1 MILFSLKLIFIFSQK
16 TDYVTSN
23 HLKGIIN
30 ILEEREN
37 FMETI
42 LNALNPSQR
51 EAVEHIDG
59 AMLILAGAGSGKT
72 KTLTTRL
79 AYLVGEV
86 GIDPANTLT
95 LTFTN
100 KAASEMRERALKLMP
115 SRVSYPPLLCTFH
128 KFGLLFL
135 KFHIEKLGRSNGFV
149 IIDSDDKK
157 RLIRAI
163 AKEKKID
170 LNLAFIASE
179 ISKYKNSILSPELVL
194 EKAELPDYKKIASIY
209 VDYQKNIEENNLVDF
224 DDLLML
230 TYKILSEN
238 DDLRKETSNRYKYIM
253 VDEYQDTNELQF
265 QLLELLSS
273 EHNNLCVVG
282 DDDQSIYGWRG
293 ANIRNILEFSNNFE
307 TCKTVKLETNYRST
321 EPILKAANTLIEHN
335 STRLGK
341 KLTSHKG
348 AGDDVKLLHSLDESM
363 EAKAIAHAIQKLL
376 DEGTDPDEIA
386 VLYRINA
393 LSRSLEEGFSKAGLG
408 FKLIGGM
415 RFYERAEIKDL
426 ISYLRVLSNP
436 HDDFSLVRIINKPKR
451 GIGKASIEKLQKAAF
466 DTKDSLY
473 GYVQKMT
480 LGEVDTIVSKK
491 VSTSLAQLVQ
501 DIAFLQEALQSELG
515 NFITLFEERIKLK
528 DHYAGMVDGMDR
540 ILNIDEFY
548 GYFRDAIIKNP
559 DLTLDEFLNDISLQS
574 DQDQIEEN
582 AITIMS
588 IHAAKGLEFEH
599 LFVIGLEEEF
609 FPLLGEGC
617 NMEEERRLGYVAIT
631 RAKSDL
637 TLCYVDSRFYKG
649 RRKMIDKSRFLG
661 EAGLIQDT
669 SLKITKQADFKKGD
683 LVKHKIFGIGRV
695 QAANKSGKE
704 YKLLINFG
712 GNKKEIL
719 SSFVQSI

>member
-1 MILFSLKLIFIFSQK
+1 ME
-16 TDYVTSN
+16 
-23 HLKGIIN
+23 H
-30 ILEEREN
+30 ILES
-37 FMETI
+37 
-42 LNALNPSQR
+42 LNLSQR

-79 AYLVGEV
+79 AYLIGEV

-100 KAASEMRERALKLMP
+100 KAATEMRERALNLISNNM
-115 SRVSYPPLLCTFH
+115 VYPPLLCTFH

-135 KFHIEKLGRSNGFV
+135 KLHIEKLNRSNSFV

-157 RLIRAI
+157 RLLRSIV
-163 AKEKKID
+163 KDLKVD

-179 ISKYKNSILSPELVL
+179 ISKYKNSLLTPEVVI
-194 EKAELPDYKKIASIY
+194 EKAELKDYKQIANIY
-209 VDYQKNIEENNLVDF
+209 EKYQANIEENNLVDF

-230 TYKILSEN
+230 TYKILDNNEE
-238 DDLRKETSNRYKYIM
+238 LRKVTSNRYKYIM
-253 VDEYQDTNELQF
+253 VDEYQDTNELQYR
-265 QLLELLSS
+265 LLAHLCS
-273 EHNNLCVVG
+273 EHENICVVG

-293 ANIRNILEFSNNFE
+293 ANIRNILEFADRFNK
-307 TCKTVKLETNYRST
+307 TKTVKLETNYGST
-321 EPILKAANTLIEHN
+321 APILKAANTLIEHN

-341 KLTSHKG
+341 NLISHKG
-348 AGDDVKLLHSLDESM
+348 EGGEVKLLHSLDESM
-363 EAKAIAHAIQKLL
+363 EAKMIAYEIQRLL
-376 DEGTDPDEIA
+376 DSGIDSNEIA

-393 LSRSLEEGFSKAGLG
+393 LSRSLEEGFSKERLN

-415 RFYERAEIKDL
+415 RFYERAEIKDI
-426 ISYLRVLSNP
+426 ISYFRVLSNP
-436 HDDFSLVRIINKPKR
+436 YDDFSLLRVINKPKR
-451 GIGKASIEKLQKAAF
+451 GVGKASIEKLQKAAF
-466 DTKDSLY
+466 DAGLSLFAY
-473 GYVQKMT
+473 MEESIEKK
-480 LGEVDTIVSKK
+480 EVSVVSKK
-491 VSTSLAQLVQ
+491 VFTSLSKFVE
-501 DIAFLQEALQSELG
+501 DIKVLQTEINVNPS
-515 NFITLFEERIKLK
+515 NFITLFDERINLK
-528 DHYAGMVDGMDR
+528 DYYTSMVDGMDR
-540 ILNIDEFY
+540 IMNIDEFY
-548 GYFRDAIIKNP
+548 GYFRDASIKN
-559 DLTLDEFLNDISLQS
+559 LNITLDEFLNDISLQS
-574 DQDQIEEN
+574 DQDQIENN

-588 IHAAKGLEFEH
+588 IHASKGLEFEY
-599 LFVIGLEEEF
+599 LYVIGLEEEF

-631 RAKSDL
+631 RAKSNL

-669 SLKITKQADFKKGD
+669 SLKVSKSSAFKKGD

-719 SSFVQSI
+719 SSFVKSI

>member
-1 MILFSLKLIFIFSQK
+1 
-16 TDYVTSN
+16 
-23 HLKGIIN
+23 
-30 ILEEREN
+30 
-37 FMETI
+37 MEQI
-42 LNALNPSQR
+42 LNELNPSQR

-115 SRVSYPPLLCTFH
+115 TKVSYPPLLCTFH

-135 KFHIEKLGRSNGFV
+135 KFHIEKLGRSNNFV

-157 RLIRAI
+157 RLLRSI
-163 AKEKKID
+163 AKELKID
-170 LNLAFIASE
+170 LNLSFIASE
-179 ISKYKNSILSPELVL
+179 ISKYKNSLLAPEVVL
-194 EKAELPDYKKIASIY
+194 QKAELPDYKKVAKIY
-209 VDYQKNIEENNLVDF
+209 EQYQANIEENNLADF

-230 TYKILSEN
+230 TYQILDEN
-238 DDLRKETSNRYKYIM
+238 EALRRETSNRYKYIM

-265 QLLELLSS
+265 RLLEHLCC

-293 ANIRNILEFSNNFE
+293 ANIHNILEFADHFE
-307 TCKTVKLETNYRST
+307 NTKTVKLETNYRST
-321 EPILKAANTLIEHN
+321 EPILKAANALIEHN

-341 KLTSHKG
+341 KLVSHKG
-348 AGDDVKLLHSLDESM
+348 EGKEVKLLHSLDESM
-363 EAKAIAHAIQKLL
+363 EAKAIAHEIHDLIDA
-376 DEGTDPDEIA
+376 GVDPDEIA

-393 LSRSLEEGFSKAGLG
+393 LSRSLEEGFTKEGLA

-415 RFYERAEIKDL
+415 RFYERAEIKDI
-426 ISYLRVLSNP
+426 ISYFRVLANP
-436 HDDFSLVRIINKPKR
+436 HDDFSLIRIINKPKR

-466 DTKDSLY
+466 DAHLSLY
-473 GYVQKMT
+473 EYIEQSIGGKLPNV
-480 LGEVDTIVSKK
+480 VSKK
-491 VSTSLAQLVQ
+491 VSTALAKLVE
-501 DIAFLQEALQSELG
+501 DIRTLREEMQSSLG

-528 DHYAGMVDGMDR
+528 DHYAPMVDGFDR

-548 GYFRDAIIKNP
+548 GYFRDAVIKNP
-559 DLTLDEFLNDISLQS
+559 DLTLEEFLNDISLQS

-588 IHAAKGLEFEH
+588 IHATKGLEFEH

-609 FPLLGEGC
+609 FPLLGEGS

-637 TLCYVDSRFYKG
+637 ALCYVDSRFYKG

-661 EAGLIQDT
+661 EAGLVQDA
-669 SLKITKQADFKKGD
+669 SLKITKQAAFKKGD

-695 QAANKSGKE
+695 QAATKSGKE

>member
-1 MILFSLKLIFIFSQK
+1 MEEIFKS
-16 TDYVTSN
+16 
-23 HLKGIIN
+23 
-30 ILEEREN
+30 
-37 FMETI
+37 
-42 LNALNPSQR
+42 LNPSQR

-72 KTLTTRL
+72 KTLTSRL
-79 AYLVGEV
+79 AYLVGVV

-100 KAASEMRERALKLMP
+100 KAAAEMRERALKLMP
-115 SRVSYPPLLCTFH
+115 SKVSYPPLLCTFH

-135 KFHIEKLGRSNGFV
+135 KFHIEKLGRKNTFV

-157 RLIRAI
+157 RLLRSI
-163 AKEKKID
+163 AKEEKID

-179 ISKYKNSILSPELVL
+179 ISKYKNSLLTPEVVK
-194 EKAELPDYKKIASIY
+194 EKAELSDYKQIAKIYEIY
-209 VDYQKNIEENNLVDF
+209 QANIEENNLVDF

-230 TYKILSEN
+230 TYKILDEN
-238 DDLRKETSNRYKYIM
+238 VDLRKETSNRYKYIM
-253 VDEYQDTNELQF
+253 VDEYQDTNELQYR
-265 QLLELLSS
+265 LLEHLCS
-273 EHNNLCVVG
+273 EHENICVVG

-293 ANIRNILEFSNNFE
+293 ANIRNIIEFADNFE
-307 TCKTVKLETNYRST
+307 KTKTVKLETNYRST

-348 AGDDVKLLHSLDESM
+348 SGEEVKLLHSLDESM
-363 EAKAIAHAIQKLL
+363 EAKAIAHQIHKLI
-376 DEGTDPDEIA
+376 DSGVDPDEIA

-393 LSRSLEEGFSKAGLG
+393 LSRSLEEGFSKEGLG

-415 RFYERAEIKDL
+415 RFYERAEIKDI
-426 ISYLRVLSNP
+426 ISYFRVLANP
-436 HDDFSLVRIINKPKR
+436 NDDFSLIRIINKPKR

-466 DTKDSLY
+466 DAQLSLFTY
-473 GYVQKMT
+473 IEESLAGKHEIV
-480 LGEVDTIVSKK
+480 VSKK
-491 VSTSLAQLVQ
+491 IITSLTKLVEDVKVLQTEAQ
-501 DIAFLQEALQSELG
+501 ERLG
-515 NFITLFEERIKLK
+515 NFITLFDERIKLK
-528 DHYAGMVDGMDR
+528 DHYAGMVDGFER
-540 ILNIDEFY
+540 IMNIDEFY
-548 GYFRDAIIKNP
+548 GYFRDAVIKNP

-661 EAGLIQDT
+661 EAGLIQDA
-669 SLKITKQADFKKGD
+669 SLKITKASSFKKGD

>member
-1 MILFSLKLIFIFSQK
+1 M
-16 TDYVTSN
+16 D
-23 HLKGIIN
+23 
-30 ILEEREN
+30 
-37 FMETI
+37 TI

-100 KAASEMRERALKLMP
+100 KAAAEMRERALKLMP
-115 SRVSYPPLLCTFH
+115 TKVSYPPLLCTFH

-135 KFHIEKLGRSNGFV
+135 KFHIEKLGRSNAFV

-157 RLIRAI
+157 RLLRSI
-163 AKEKKID
+163 AKELKID
-170 LNLAFIASE
+170 LNISFIASE
-179 ISKYKNSILSPELVL
+179 ISKYKNSILSPQIVL
-194 EKAELPDYKKIASIY
+194 EKAELPDYKQVAAIY
-209 VDYQKNIEENNLVDF
+209 AKYQSNIEENNLVDF

-238 DDLRKETSNRYKYIM
+238 EALRKETSNRYKYIM

-293 ANIRNILEFSNNFE
+293 ANIRNILEFADNFE

-321 EPILKAANTLIEHN
+321 DPILAAANTLIEHN

-348 AGDDVKLLHSLDESM
+348 KGGEVKLLHSLDESM
-363 EAKAIAHAIQKLL
+363 EAKAIAHEVQKLL
-376 DEGTDPDEIA
+376 DKGVDPDEIA

-393 LSRSLEEGFSKAGLG
+393 LSRSLEEGFTKAGVG

-415 RFYERAEIKDL
+415 RFYERAEIKDI
-426 ISYLRVLSNP
+426 ISYFRVLSNP
-436 HDDFSLVRIINKPKR
+436 HDDFSLIRIINKPKR

-466 DTKDSLY
+466 DARISLFEY
-473 GYVQKMT
+473 IERSTTGDLPTV
-480 LGEVDTIVSKK
+480 VSKK
-491 VSTSLAQLVQ
+491 VSTALATLAEDIKLLQ
-501 DIAFLQEALQSELG
+501 DEIQNTLG

-528 DHYAGMVDGMDR
+528 DHYAIMVDGFDR

-548 GYFRDAIIKNP
+548 GYFRDAVIKNP
-559 DLTLDEFLNDISLQS
+559 DLSLDEFLNDISLQS
-574 DQDQIEEN
+574 DQDQLEEN
-582 AITIMS
+582 TITIMS
-588 IHAAKGLEFEH
+588 IHASKGLEFEH

-669 SLKITKQADFKKGD
+669 SLKITKSSSFKKGD

-695 QAANKSGKE
+695 QSANKSGNE

>member
-1 MILFSLKLIFIFSQK
+1 
-16 TDYVTSN
+16 
-23 HLKGIIN
+23 
-30 ILEEREN
+30 
-37 FMETI
+37 MEHI
-42 LNALNPSQR
+42 LNELNPSQR

-72 KTLTTRL
+72 KTLTARL

-100 KAASEMRERALKLMP
+100 KAAAEMRERALKLMP
-115 SRVSYPPLLCTFH
+115 TKVSYPPLLCTFH

-135 KFHIEKLGRSNGFV
+135 KFHIEKLGRSNNFV

-157 RLIRAI
+157 RLLRSI
-163 AKEKKID
+163 AKELKID
-170 LNLAFIASE
+170 LNLSFIASE
-179 ISKYKNSILSPELVL
+179 ISKYKNSLLTPEVVL
-194 EKAELPDYKKIASIY
+194 EKAELPDYKKVAKIY
-209 VDYQKNIEENNLVDF
+209 EQYQANIEENNLVDF

-230 TYKILSEN
+230 TYQILNEN
-238 DDLRKETSNRYKYIM
+238 KELRRETSNRYKYIM

-265 QLLELLSS
+265 RLLEHLCS
-273 EHNNLCVVG
+273 EHDNLCVVG

-293 ANIRNILEFSNNFE
+293 ANIRNILEFADRFE
-307 TCKTVKLETNYRST
+307 NTKTVKLETNYRST
-321 EPILKAANTLIEHN
+321 ESILKAANTLIEHN

-341 KLTSHKG
+341 KLVSHKG
-348 AGDDVKLLHSLDESM
+348 AGKEVKLLHSLDESM
-363 EAKAIAHAIQKLL
+363 EAKAIAHEIHGLI
-376 DEGTDPDEIA
+376 DSGVDPDEIA

-393 LSRSLEEGFSKAGLG
+393 LSRSLEEGFSKEGLA

-415 RFYERAEIKDL
+415 RFYERAEIKDI
-426 ISYLRVLSNP
+426 ISYFRVLANP

-466 DTKDSLY
+466 DAHLSLY
-473 GYVQKMT
+473 EYIEQSISGGLPSV
-480 LGEVDTIVSKK
+480 VSKK
-491 VSTSLAQLVQ
+491 VAAALAKLVE
-501 DIAFLQEALQSELG
+501 DIRLLREEAQSAMG
-515 NFITLFEERIKLK
+515 NFVTLFEERIKLK
-528 DHYAGMVDGMDR
+528 DHYAAMVDGFDR

-548 GYFRDAIIKNP
+548 GYFRDAVIKNP

-609 FPLLGEGC
+609 FPLLGEGS

-661 EAGLIQDT
+661 EAGLISDT
-669 SLKITKQADFKKGD
+669 SLKITKSAAFKKGD

-695 QAANKSGKE
+695 QAATKSGKE

>member
-1 MILFSLKLIFIFSQK
+1 MEQILK
-16 TDYVTSN
+16 
-23 HLKGIIN
+23 
-30 ILEEREN
+30 E
-37 FMETI
+37 
-42 LNALNPSQR
+42 LNPSQR

-59 AMLILAGAGSGKT
+59 SMLILAGAGSGKT
-72 KTLTTRL
+72 KTLTARL
-79 AYLVGEV
+79 AYLIGAV

-100 KAASEMRERALKLMP
+100 KAASEMRERALKLIKNKTA
-115 SRVSYPPLLCTFH
+115 YPPLLCTFH

-135 KFHIEKLGRSNGFV
+135 KFHIEKLGRKNTFV

-157 RLIRAI
+157 RLLRSI
-163 AKEKKID
+163 AKDLKID
-170 LNLAFIASE
+170 LNLSFIASE
-179 ISKYKNSILSPELVL
+179 ISKYKNSLLSPEIVM
-194 EKAELPDYKKIASIY
+194 EKAELPDYKKVALIY
-209 VDYQKNIEENNLVDF
+209 QRYQQNIEENNLVDF

-230 TYKILSEN
+230 TYKILDEN
-238 DDLRKETSNRYKYIM
+238 KELRKETSLRYSYIM

-265 QLLELLSS
+265 RLLEHLAS
-273 EHNNLCVVG
+273 EHGNLCVVG

-293 ANIRNILEFSNNFE
+293 ANIRNILDFSDHFGG
-307 TCKTVKLETNYRST
+307 TKIVKLETNYRST
-321 EPILKAANTLIEHN
+321 KPILNAANTLIEHN

-341 KLTSHKG
+341 TLTSQKG
-348 AGDDVKLLHSLDESM
+348 EGPEVKLLHSLDETH
-363 EAKAIAHAIQKLL
+363 EAKAIAQQIQTLL
-376 DEGTDPDEIA
+376 EKGADPDEIA

-393 LSRSLEEGFSKAGLG
+393 LSRSLEEGFIKAGLG

-415 RFYERAEIKDL
+415 RFYERAEIKDI
-426 ISYLRVLSNP
+426 ISYFRVLANP
-436 HDDFSLVRIINKPKR
+436 HDDFSLLRIINKPKR
-451 GIGKASIEKLQKAAF
+451 GLGNASIEKLQQAALHQ
-466 DTKDSLY
+466 KLSLY
-473 GYVQKMT
+473 DYIQKNLKT
-480 LGEVDTIVSKK
+480 ELPQIVSKK
-491 VSTSLAQLVQ
+491 TVKTLESFIE
-501 DIAFLQEALQSELG
+501 DIHMLQEEMERALG

-528 DHYAGMVDGMDR
+528 DHYAAMVDGFDR
-540 ILNIDEFY
+540 ILNMDEFY
-548 GYFRDAIIKNP
+548 GYFRDSVIKNP
-559 DLTLDEFLNDISLQS
+559 DLTLDEFLNDITLQS
-574 DQDQIEEN
+574 DQDQVEEN
-582 AITIMS
+582 TISIMS

-599 LFVIGLEEEF
+599 LFVIGMEEEF

-661 EAGLIQDT
+661 EAGLIQDA
-669 SLKITKQADFKKGD
+669 SLKITKSSAFKKGD

-719 SSFVQSI
+719 SSFVQLI

>member
-1 MILFSLKLIFIFSQK
+1 M
-16 TDYVTSN
+16 D
-23 HLKGIIN
+23 
-30 ILEEREN
+30 E
-37 FMETI
+37 I
-42 LNALNPSQR
+42 LNSLNPSQR

-59 AMLILAGAGSGKT
+59 ALLILAGAGSGKT

-79 AYLVGEV
+79 AYLIGEV

-100 KAASEMRERALKLMP
+100 KAAAEMRERALNLMP
-115 SRVSYPPLLCTFH
+115 QQSNYPPLLCTFH

-135 KFHIEKLGRSNGFV
+135 KFHIEKLGRNNNFV

-157 RLIRAI
+157 RLLRSI
-163 AKEKKID
+163 AKSLKID
-170 LNLAFIASE
+170 LNLSFIAAE
-179 ISKYKNSILSPELVL
+179 ISKYKNSLLTPEVVTQ
-194 EKAELPDYKKIASIY
+194 KAELPDYKKVAQIY
-209 VDYQKNIEENNLVDF
+209 ERYQSEIVENNLVDF

-230 TYKILSEN
+230 TYQILEQ
-238 DDLRKETSNRYKYIM
+238 DDALRKATSQRYQYIM

-265 QLLELLSS
+265 RLLELLAS
-273 EHNNLCVVG
+273 EHGNLCVVG

-293 ANIRNILEFSNNFE
+293 ANIRNILEFSEHFDN
-307 TCKTVKLETNYRST
+307 CKTVKLEINYRST

-335 STRLGK
+335 SKRLGK
-341 KLTSHKG
+341 KLVSFKG
-348 AGDDVKLLHSLDESM
+348 EGEEVKLLHSLDETM
-363 EAKAIAHAIQKLL
+363 EAKAIAHQIQALL
-376 DEGTDPDEIA
+376 EKGVDPSEIA

-393 LSRSLEEGFSKAGLG
+393 LSRSLEEGFAKAGLN

-415 RFYERAEIKDL
+415 RFYERAEIKDV
-426 ISYLRVLSNP
+426 ISYFRVIANP
-436 HDDFSLVRIINKPKR
+436 HDDFSLLRIINKPKR

-466 DTKDSLY
+466 DAQTSLY
-473 GYVQKMT
+473 SYIEDMLHSEASNVA
-480 LGEVDTIVSKK
+480 ISKR
-491 VSTSLAQLVQ
+491 VRTSLSALVS
-501 DIAFLQEALQSELG
+501 DIELLRSEMNQNLE
-515 NFITLFEERIKLK
+515 NLLALFEERIPLK
-528 DHYAGMVDGMDR
+528 DYYASMVDGMER
-540 ILNIDEFY
+540 IMNIDEFF
-548 GYFRDAIIKNP
+548 GYFRDAISKDP
-559 DLTLDEFLNDISLQS
+559 ELTLDAFLNDISLQS
-574 DQDQIEEN
+574 DQDQIEED

-637 TLCYVDSRFYKG
+637 TLSYVDSRFYKG

-661 EAGLIQDT
+661 EAGLIQDA
-669 SLKITKQADFKKGD
+669 SLKITKSSTFKKGD

-719 SSFVQSI
+719 SSFVQPI

>member
-1 MILFSLKLIFIFSQK
+1 MEQIF
-16 TDYVTSN
+16 
-23 HLKGIIN
+23 
-30 ILEEREN
+30 EN
-37 FMETI
+37 
-42 LNALNPSQR
+42 LNSSQR

-100 KAASEMRERALKLMP
+100 KAAAEMRERALKLMP
-115 SRVSYPPLLCTFH
+115 TKVSYPPLLCTFH

-135 KFHIEKLGRSNGFV
+135 KFHIEKLGRKNTFV

-157 RLIRAI
+157 RLLRSI
-163 AKEKKID
+163 AKELKID
-170 LNLAFIASE
+170 LNIAFIASE
-179 ISKYKNSILSPELVL
+179 VSKYKNSLLTPEVVIQ
-194 EKAELPDYKKIASIY
+194 KAELSDYKQIAAIY
-209 VDYQKNIEENNLVDF
+209 EKYQANIEENNLVDF

-230 TYKILSEN
+230 TYKILDEN
-238 DDLRKETSNRYKYIM
+238 ETLRKETSNRYKYIM
-253 VDEYQDTNELQF
+253 VDEYQDTNELQYR
-265 QLLELLSS
+265 LLEHLCC
-273 EHNNLCVVG
+273 EHENICVVG

-293 ANIRNILEFSNNFE
+293 ANIRNILEFADNFKE
-307 TCKTVKLETNYRST
+307 TKTVKLETNYRST

-348 AGDDVKLLHSLDESM
+348 AGQDVKLLHSLDESM
-363 EAKAIAHAIQKLL
+363 ESKAIAHQIHALI
-376 DEGTDPDEIA
+376 DSGVDPDEIA

-393 LSRSLEEGFSKAGLG
+393 LSRSLEEGFSKEGLS

-415 RFYERAEIKDL
+415 RFYERAEIKDI
-426 ISYLRVLSNP
+426 ISYFRVLANP

-466 DTKDSLY
+466 DTQMSLFSY
-473 GYVQKMT
+473 IEASLAGSQPLV
-480 LGEVDTIVSKK
+480 ISKK
-491 VSTSLAQLVQ
+491 VATSLAKLIEDVKV
-501 DIAFLQEALQSELG
+501 LQEEAKTTLG
-515 NFITLFEERIKLK
+515 NFITLFDERIKLK
-528 DHYAGMVDGMDR
+528 DHYAGMVDGFDR
-540 ILNIDEFY
+540 IMNIDEFY
-548 GYFRDAIIKNP
+548 GYFRDAVIKNP

-574 DQDQIEEN
+574 DQDQIEED

-661 EAGLIQDT
+661 EAGLVQDA
-669 SLKITKQADFKKGD
+669 SLKITKASSFKKGD

-695 QAANKSGKE
+695 QAANKSGKD

>member
-1 MILFSLKLIFIFSQK
+1 M
-16 TDYVTSN
+16 D
-23 HLKGIIN
+23 
-30 ILEEREN
+30 E
-37 FMETI
+37 I
-42 LNALNPSQR
+42 LNSLNPAQR

-100 KAASEMRERALKLMP
+100 KAAAEMRERALKLMP
-115 SRVSYPPLLCTFH
+115 TKVSYPPLLCTFH

-135 KFHIEKLGRSNGFV
+135 KFHIEKLGRANSFV

-157 RLIRAI
+157 RLLRSI
-163 AKEKKID
+163 AKDLKID
-170 LNLAFIASE
+170 LNLSFIASE
-179 ISKYKNSILSPELVL
+179 ISKYKNSLLTPEVVTQ
-194 EKAELPDYKKIASIY
+194 KAELPDYKKVASIY
-209 VDYQKNIEENNLVDF
+209 EKYQQNITENNLVDF

-230 TYKILSEN
+230 TYQILASDEE
-238 DDLRKETSNRYKYIM
+238 LRKETSNRYKYIM

-265 QLLELLSS
+265 RLLELLAS

-293 ANIRNILEFSNNFE
+293 ANIRNILEFSENFSS
-307 TCKTVKLETNYRST
+307 CKVVKLETNYRST
-321 EPILKAANTLIEHN
+321 EPILKAANALIEHN
-335 STRLGK
+335 SQRLGK
-341 KLTSHKG
+341 KLVSHKG
-348 AGDDVKLLHSLDESM
+348 EGPEVKLLHSLDESM
-363 EAKAIAHAIQKLL
+363 EAKAIAHQIHDLL
-376 DEGTDPDEIA
+376 DQGIDPEEIA

-393 LSRSLEEGFSKAGLG
+393 LSRSLEEGFTKENLP

-415 RFYERAEIKDL
+415 RFYERAEIKDI
-426 ISYLRVLSNP
+426 ISYFRVFANP
-436 HDDFSLVRIINKPKR
+436 HDDFSLLRIINKPKR

-466 DTKDSLY
+466 NAQLPLY
-473 GYVQKMT
+473 AYIRQSVEGKLPV
-480 LGEVDTIVSKK
+480 VVSKK
-491 VSTSLAQLVQ
+491 VINALATLID
-501 DIAFLQEALQSELG
+501 DIDMLQIEAQERLE

-528 DHYAGMVDGMDR
+528 DHYAGMVDGFER
-540 ILNIDEFY
+540 ILNMDEFY
-548 GYFRDAIIKNP
+548 GYFRDAVEKNP

-599 LFVIGLEEEF
+599 LFVIGMEEEF

-661 EAGLIQDT
+661 EAGLIQDA
-669 SLKITKQADFKKGD
+669 SLKITKQAAYKKGD

-719 SSFVQSI
+719 SSFVQPI

>member
-1 MILFSLKLIFIFSQK
+1 
-16 TDYVTSN
+16 
-23 HLKGIIN
+23 
-30 ILEEREN
+30 
-37 FMETI
+37 MESI
-42 LNALNPSQR
+42 LNALNPAQK

-79 AYLVGEV
+79 AYLIGEV
-86 GIDPANTLT
+86 GIDPASTLT

-100 KAASEMRERALKLMP
+100 KAAAEMRERALKLMP
-115 SRVSYPPLLCTFH
+115 SKVSYPPLLCTFH

-135 KFHIEKLGRSNGFV
+135 KFHIEKLGRSNAFV

-157 RLIRAI
+157 RLLRNI
-163 AKEKKID
+163 AKALKID
-170 LNLAFIASE
+170 LNIAFIASE
-179 ISKYKNSILSPELVL
+179 ISKYKNSILSPQVAI
-194 EKAELPDYKKIASIY
+194 EKAELSDYKKVAAIY
-209 VDYQKNIEENNLVDF
+209 EKYQKNIEENNLVDF

-230 TYKILSEN
+230 TYKILSDN
-238 DDLRKETSNRYKYIM
+238 DDLRKETSHRYQYIM

-265 QLLELLSS
+265 RLLELLSS

-293 ANIRNILEFSNNFE
+293 ANIRNILEFSNHFE
-307 TCKTVKLETNYRST
+307 TCKTVKLETNYRSSD
-321 EPILKAANTLIEHN
+321 PILKAANTLIEHN

-341 KLTSHKG
+341 TLTSHKG
-348 AGDDVKLLHSLDESM
+348 QGSDVKLLHSLDESM
-363 EAKAIAHAIQKLL
+363 EAKSIAHEIQQLIEK
-376 DEGTDPDEIA
+376 GTDPEEIA

-393 LSRSLEEGFSKAGLG
+393 LSRSLEEGFTKTGVG

-415 RFYERAEIKDL
+415 RFYERAEIKDI
-426 ISYLRVLSNP
+426 ISYFRVLSNP
-436 HDDFSLVRIINKPKR
+436 HDDFSLIRIINKPKR
-451 GIGKASIEKLQKAAF
+451 GIGKASLDKLQKAAF
-466 DTKDSLY
+466 DAQVSLY
-473 GYVQKMT
+473 EYIDKSVSGSLPTV
-480 LGEVDTIVSKK
+480 VSKK
-491 VSTSLAQLVQ
+491 VSTSLTLFIEDIKLLQ
-501 DIAFLQEALQSELG
+501 DEIKHSIG
-515 NFITLFEERIKLK
+515 NFISTFEARIKLK
-528 DHYAGMVDGMDR
+528 DHYAMTVDGFDR

-548 GYFRDAIIKNP
+548 GFFRDAIVKNP

-669 SLKITKQADFKKGD
+669 SLKITKSSTYKKGD

>member
-1 MILFSLKLIFIFSQK
+1 
-16 TDYVTSN
+16 
-23 HLKGIIN
+23 
-30 ILEEREN
+30 
-37 FMETI
+37 METI
-42 LNALNPSQR
+42 LNDLNSAQR

-59 AMLILAGAGSGKT
+59 PMLILAGAGSGKT
-72 KTLTTRL
+72 KTLTSRL
-79 AYLVGEV
+79 AYLVGVV

-100 KAASEMRERALKLMP
+100 KAAAEMRERALKLMP
-115 SRVSYPPLLCTFH
+115 SKVSYPPLLCTFH

-135 KFHIEKLGRSNGFV
+135 KFHIEKLGRSNAFV

-157 RLIRAI
+157 RLLRSI
-163 AKEKKID
+163 AKELKVD
-170 LNLAFIASE
+170 LNLSFIASE
-179 ISKYKNSILSPELVL
+179 ISKYKNSLLSPELVL
-194 EKAELPDYKKIASIY
+194 EKAELPDYKKIANIY
-209 VDYQKNIEENNLVDF
+209 VKYQANIEENNLVDF

-230 TYKILSEN
+230 THKILSDN

-293 ANIRNILEFSNNFE
+293 ANIRNILEFANNFE
-307 TCKTVKLETNYRST
+307 VCKTVKLEINYRST

-348 AGDDVKLLHSLDESM
+348 AGEDVKLLHSLDESM
-363 EAKAIAHAIQKLL
+363 ESKAIAKEVQKLL
-376 DEGTDPDEIA
+376 DSGTDPDEIA

-393 LSRSLEEGFSKAGLG
+393 LSRSLEEGFTKEGVG

-415 RFYERAEIKDL
+415 RFYERAEIKDI

-436 HDDFSLVRIINKPKR
+436 NDDFSLIRIVNKPKR

-466 DTKDSLY
+466 EHQTSLF
-473 GYVQKMT
+473 GYIEKASC
-480 LGEVDTIVSKK
+480 GEVENVVSKK
-491 VSTSLAQLVQ
+491 VSSSLIELLEN
-501 DIAFLQEALQSELG
+501 IKLLQESLQSELG
-515 NFITLFEERIKLK
+515 NFITLFEEHIKLK

-548 GYFRDAIIKNP
+548 GYFRDAVIKNT
-559 DLTLDEFLNDISLQS
+559 DLSLDEFLNDISLQS
-574 DQDQIEEN
+574 DQDQIEED

-661 EAGLIQDT
+661 EAGLISDT
-669 SLKITKQADFKKGD
+669 SLKITKQAAFKKGD

-695 QAANKSGKE
+695 QAANKSGQE